1 MRLSVVVPVRND
13 AVRLGRCLASL
24 GAGSAVPDAIVVA
37 DNGST
42 DNSPDVARTA
52 GARVLSLPGLKVS
65 ALRNAAARETSS
77 ELLAFVDA
85 DHEQASGW
93 TAAAVDAMR
102 DETVGAAG
110 ARYLPPADGT
120 WVQQMYGLLRGR
132 TIGTHEIDW
141 LGSGNMVVRRK
152 AFDEIG
158 GFDASLEACEDVD
171 LCRRLRA
178 AGFRIIGDER
188 LLSVHHGDPPTLAAL
203 FRAERWRGRDNLR
216 VSLRGSV
223 TWRELPS
230 IVMPLLTL
238 IALLA
243 LVAGPFLGRFVGLSA
258 ELVALASIGL
268 ITGLAALRAAKMV
281 GGLERFRLTL
291 FGQAFCIALVYDIAR
306 ACALLTRSP
315 HHRQ

>member
-13 AVRLGRCLASL
+13 AVRLARCLASL
-24 GAGSAVPDAIVVA
+24 GTGSAVPDAIVVA

-42 DNSPDVARTA
+42 DNSPEVARTA

-65 ALRNAAARETSS
+65 ALRNAAARETTS
-77 ELLAFVDA
+77 ELVAFVDA
-85 DHEQASGW
+85 DHELASGW
-93 TAAAVDAMR
+93 TAAAVDTMR

-110 ARYLPPADGT
+110 ARYLVPADGT
-120 WVQQMYGLLRGR
+120 WVQKMYGLLRGR
-132 TIGTHEIDW
+132 TIGIDETDW

-152 AFDEIG
+152 AFDQIG

-171 LCRRLRA
+171 LCRRLRE

-188 LLSVHHGDPPTLAAL
+188 LLSVHHGDPPTLGAL

-223 TWRELPS
+223 TWRDLPS

-238 IALLA
+238 IGLLA
-243 LVAGPFLGRFVGLSA
+243 VAASPLLGRLVGLPAELIAFASIAMILGLVA
-258 ELVALASIGL
+258 I
-268 ITGLAALRAAKMV
+268 RAAKIAA
-281 GGLERFRLTL
+281 GLKRLTPML
-291 FGQAFCIALVYDIAR
+291 LVQAFSIAFVYDLGR
-306 ACALLTRSP
+306 ACALLTQAP